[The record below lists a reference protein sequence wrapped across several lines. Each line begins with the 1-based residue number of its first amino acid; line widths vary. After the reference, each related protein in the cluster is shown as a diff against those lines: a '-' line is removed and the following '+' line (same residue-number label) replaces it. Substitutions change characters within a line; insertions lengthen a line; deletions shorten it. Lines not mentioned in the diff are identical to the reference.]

1 MNSKYFR
8 FLRFFLCGCM
18 AMALFLGGCLLFIK
32 MQVID
37 EHGYTSDLEN
47 IPGLEDENIIS
58 ADVKFEND
66 LFYSRTGWLDYWT
79 LIIIGKFSPETTLY
93 LLSRPNEIGFPSP
106 RFSYE
111 EGFND
116 ISLFLWPLKNIPEDI
131 KKNLKLTQY
140 ENSKK
145 KYFYS
150 KIEDNM
156 VVFGFKYKNFY
167 EEQVFLFGKSGYFII
182 QVQHCS
188 DD

>member
-1 MNSKYFR
+1 MNSKYLR

-18 AMALFLGGCLLFIK
+18 AMALLLGGCLLFIK

-66 LFYSRTGWLDYWT
+66 LFYSRTGWLDHWT
-79 LIIIGKFSPETTLY
+79 LRIIGKFSPETTSY

-106 RFSYE
+106 RPSYE
-111 EGFND
+111 EGINIYFWV
-116 ISLFLWPLKNIPEDI
+116 WPMKNIPEDI
-131 KKNLKLTQY
+131 KNNLKLTQY

-156 VVFGFKYKNFY
+156 VVFGFKYKKFY
-167 EEQVFLFGKSGYFII
+167 GEQVFLFGKSGYFII

>member
-1 MNSKYFR
+1 MNSKHLR
-8 FLRFFLCGCM
+8 FLFFFLCGCM
-18 AMALFLGGCLLFIK
+18 SMALHFGGCFLFIK

-66 LFYSRTGWLDYWT
+66 LFYSRTGWLDHWT
-79 LIIIGKFSPETTLY
+79 LRIIGKFSPETTSY

-106 RFSYE
+106 RFSYA

-116 ISLFLWPLKNIPEDI
+116 ISLYLWPLKNIPEDI
-131 KKNLKLTQY
+131 KNNLKMTQY

-156 VVFGFKYKNFY
+156 VVFEFEYKKYY
-167 EEQVFLFGKSGYFII
+167 GERVFLFGKSGYFII

>member
-1 MNSKYFR
+1 MKSKHLR

-18 AMALFLGGCLLFIK
+18 AMELFLGGCLLFIK

-66 LFYSRTGWLDYWT
+66 LFYSRTGWLDHWT
-79 LIIIGKFSPETTLY
+79 LRIIGKFSPETTSY

-116 ISLFLWPLKNIPEDI
+116 ISLYLWPLKNIPEDI

-156 VVFGFKYKNFY
+156 VVFGFKYKKFY
-167 EEQVFLFGKSGYFII
+167 GEQVFLFGKSGYFII

>member
-1 MNSKYFR
+1 
-8 FLRFFLCGCM
+8 
-18 AMALFLGGCLLFIK
+18 MALHFGGCFLFIK

-66 LFYSRTGWLDYWT
+66 LFYSRTGWLDHWT
-79 LIIIGKFSPETTLY
+79 LRIIGKFSPETTSY

-116 ISLFLWPLKNIPEDI
+116 ISLYLWPLKNIPEDI
-131 KKNLKLTQY
+131 KNNLKMTQY

-156 VVFGFKYKNFY
+156 VVFEFKYKNIMENECFY
-167 EEQVFLFGKSGYFII
+167 LGRAVILSFKYNIVRMIDFEI
-182 QVQHCS
+182 HR
-188 DD
+188 

>member
-1 MNSKYFR
+1 MNSKHLR
-8 FLRFFLCGCM
+8 FLFFFLCGCM
-18 AMALFLGGCLLFIK
+18 SMALHLGGCFLFIK

-37 EHGYTSDLEN
+37 EHGYTSDLED

-66 LFYSRTGWLDYWT
+66 LFYSRTGWLDDWS
-79 LIIIGKFSPETTLY
+79 LIIIGKFSPETTSY

-106 RFSYE
+106 RPSYE
-111 EGFND
+111 EGIEIYFYP
-116 ISLFLWPLKNIPEDI
+116 WYLKNIPEDI
-131 KKNLKLTQY
+131 KNNLKMTQY

-156 VVFGFKYKNFY
+156 VVFEFEYKKYY
-167 EEQVFLFGKSGYFII
+167 GERVFLFGKSGYFII
-182 QVQHCS
+182 RVNHWS
-188 DD
+188 DAD